1 MAVHLDRRQVVAGG
15 LALSAGAALAES
27 PSGAPWLTA
36 EPGEAGF
43 ADDLAARLDKL
54 IADKRVWGQ
63 HGVLVIRR
71 GRVVLERYFDGEENN
86 WGKVS
91 AVRFGLTTLHN
102 MYSVTKS
109 IVALVYGVA
118 LGEQKV
124 PPPEAPLYEQFPE
137 YPDLIAADARRG
149 ELTVGHALTMTL
161 GLAWDEIGLRYD
173 DLRNDEIGMEH
184 AKDRYRFILDRPIV
198 GPPGKRWLYC
208 GGATALLGRLV
219 TKGTGRPFPDYARDK
234 LFDPAGI
241 GPTEW
246 IANKDTWVAAKYG
259 LGDGEPVAASGLRMT
274 PRDLARIGQLVL
286 DAGVANGRQVVPAEW
301 LRQCFVPRV
310 SVDEIRRYGYQWY
323 VGDMQFRARSG
334 VVHLERWAGCFGNG
348 GQRLFVFPELEL
360 ILVTTAGNFTPDQWM
375 PPIRVLR
382 EAVLPSLL

>member
-1 MAVHLDRRQVVAGG
+1 LQ
-15 LALSAGAALAES
+15 AALRCRRARRS
-27 PSGAPWLTA
+27 RTIRPAPWLTA
-36 EPGEAGF
+36 EPGDVGF
-43 ADDLAARLDKL
+43 ADDLAARFDKL

-91 AVRFGLTTLHN
+91 AVRFGPNTLHN

-118 LGEQKV
+118 LGENK
-124 PPPEAPLYEQFPE
+124 
-137 YPDLIAADARRG
+137 
-149 ELTVGHALTMTL
+149 
-161 GLAWDEIGLRYD
+161 
-173 DLRNDEIGMEH
+173 

-259 LGDGEPVAASGLRMT
+259 LGNGEPVAASGLRMT

-310 SVDEIRRYGYQWY
+310 SVDEVRRYGYQWY

-334 VVHLERWAGCFGNG
+334 VVHLERWVGASA
-348 GQRLFVFPELEL
+348 
-360 ILVTTAGNFTPDQWM
+360 TAGSGCSSFRSSN
-375 PPIRVLR
+375 
-382 EAVLPSLL
+382 

>member
-1 MAVHLDRRQVVAGG
+1 MAVHLDRRQVVADG
-15 LALSAGAALAES
+15 LALSAGAALADD
-27 PSGAPWLTA
+27 PAGAPWLTA
-36 EPGEAGF
+36 EPGDVGF
-43 ADDLAARLDKL
+43 ADDLAARFDKL

-91 AVRFGLTTLHN
+91 AVRFGPYTLHN

-118 LGEQKV
+118 LGENK
-124 PPPEAPLYEQFPE
+124 
-137 YPDLIAADARRG
+137 
-149 ELTVGHALTMTL
+149 
-161 GLAWDEIGLRYD
+161 
-173 DLRNDEIGMEH
+173 

-301 LRQCFVPRV
+301 LRQCFVRASASTKCAATDTNGTSATCSFAPTRACTS
-310 SVDEIRRYGYQWY
+310 SVGS
-323 VGDMQFRARSG
+323 APS
-334 VVHLERWAGCFGNG
+334 A
-348 GQRLFVFPELEL
+348 
-360 ILVTTAGNFTPDQWM
+360 TAGSGCSSFRSSN
-375 PPIRVLR
+375 
-382 EAVLPSLL
+382 

>member
-15 LALSAGAALAES
+15 LALSAGAALAET

-219 TKGTGRPFPDYARDK
+219 DQRHG
-234 LFDPAGI
+234 PAI
-241 GPTEW
+241 P
-246 IANKDTWVAAKYG
+246 
-259 LGDGEPVAASGLRMT
+259 GLRARQAVRSGRHRPDGVDRQQGHLGRGEVR
-274 PRDLARIGQLVL
+274 PR
-286 DAGVANGRQVVPAEW
+286 
-301 LRQCFVPRV
+301 
-310 SVDEIRRYGYQWY
+310 RR
-323 VGDMQFRARSG
+323 RARRG
-334 VVHLERWAGCFGNG
+334 VRPADDAARSRAHRPARARRRRGERPPGGAGRMAATMLRAAR
-348 GQRLFVFPELEL
+348 QRRRNPPLRIPMVRRRHAVSRPLGRRASRAVGRL
-360 ILVTTAGNFTPDQWM
+360 PSATAGSGCSSFRSSN
-375 PPIRVLR
+375 
-382 EAVLPSLL
+382 